1 MLKNF
6 IYRKLTDYLGYPP
19 TKSQDELL
27 KVLSEYISPGP
38 DPGILLVKGF
48 AGTGKTTSV
57 NALVRFLD
65 ENHRPFV
72 LLAPTGRAAKVLTS
86 YTGKPSYTIHKKIY
100 RQKSGRD
107 GTGNFVLDFNPHKES
122 VFIIDE
128 ASMIG
133 SLSMEESV
141 FGSGDLLSDLFEYIR
156 NGRNC
161 RLILLGDTAQLP
173 PVGQDL
179 SRALERSYLEGQGHR
194 VLEVEIRDVVRQASE
209 SGILHNATRIRETIG
224 GKGPYELNFISSG
237 FPDIIR
243 TDGTE
248 LINEIENSYSR
259 AGENETII
267 ITRSNK
273 RANLYN
279 QGIRNQILWREDEIA
294 LNDLMMIVKNNYF
307 WAREEKSM
315 DFIANGDIAILKA
328 IRKYYSLYNH
338 RFADVSLEFPD
349 YQNIQ
354 LDTRILLDTLS
365 LETPS
370 LARKDQKDF
379 FDLIMEDYQDIQ
391 PHKKRVQ
398 KVLDDP
404 YFNAIQMKFGYAVT
418 CHKAQGGQWKN
429 VFIDPGFFRDEMLD
443 REYLRWMYTAVTRAT
458 ERLYLVNFPEA
469 FF

>member
-1 MLKNF
+1 MLKNI
-6 IYRKLTDYLGYPP
+6 IYRKLTDYLGYPA
-19 TKSQDELL
+19 TRSQDELL
-27 KVLSEYISPGP
+27 TILSEFVSAEH

-57 NALVRFLD
+57 NALVKYLD
-65 ENHRPFV
+65 ETRRPFI

-86 YTGKPSYTIHKKIY
+86 YTGKVSYTIHKKIY

-107 GTGNFVLDFNPHKES
+107 GTGNFVLDYNPHKEAI
-122 VFIIDE
+122 FIVDE

-133 SLSMEESV
+133 SRSQDESV

-173 PVGQDL
+173 PVGQEL
-179 SRALERSYLEGQGHR
+179 SRALEPSYLEGYGPG
-194 VLEVEIRDVVRQASE
+194 VIEVELTDVVRQASE
-209 SGILHNATRIRETIG
+209 SGILLNATRIRETIG
-224 GKGPYELNFISSG
+224 GRDPFRLNFITLG
-237 FPDIIR
+237 FPDVYRI
-243 TDGTE
+243 DGTE
-248 LINEIENSYSR
+248 LVNEIENSYNQ
-259 AGENETII
+259 AGEDETII

-273 RANLYN
+273 RANRYN

-294 LNDLMMIVKNNYF
+294 LNDLMMIVKNNYY

-328 IRKYYSLYNH
+328 IRKYYSLYNL

-349 YQNIQ
+349 YENIQ
-354 LDTRILLDTLS
+354 LDTRILLDTLGM
-365 LETPS
+365 ETPS
-370 LARKDQKDF
+370 MTRKEQKDF
-379 FDLIMEDYQDIQ
+379 YDLIMEDYHEVQ

-404 YFNAIQMKFGYAVT
+404 YFNAIQIKFGYAVT

-429 VFIDPGFFRDEMLD
+429 VFIDPGFFRDEMLERD
-443 REYLRWMYTAVTRAT
+443 YLRWMYTAVTRAT